1 MTWLYIYC
9 PAHTHLNIIFNLI
22 KKKDIKYVWCIKIH
36 LNTLN
41 NSNIYILCYIYTLS
55 WEFEFNST
63 FIKYLNTMKNYIIK
77 IDDNELKY
85 KFIIICDFFRKN
97 VICICDFF
105 TKTVT
110 CGT

>member
-1 MTWLYIYC
+1 M
-9 PAHTHLNIIFNLI
+9 
-22 KKKDIKYVWCIKIH
+22 
-36 LNTLN
+36 
-41 NSNIYILCYIYTLS
+41 S

-110 CGT
+110 CGFAYISFINYSFNLL